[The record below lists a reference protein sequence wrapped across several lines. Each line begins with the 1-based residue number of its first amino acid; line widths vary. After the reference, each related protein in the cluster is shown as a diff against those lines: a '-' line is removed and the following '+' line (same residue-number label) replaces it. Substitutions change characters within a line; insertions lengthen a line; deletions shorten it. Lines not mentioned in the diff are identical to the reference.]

1 MKALMIV
8 VFAVAAGV
16 VLSAVSA
23 AVLTNQLGPLSPAS
37 SSSSTTTMGSY
48 PGLCVTVGEPVYPY
62 PETISLQAFVNNM
75 QSSFVVNV
83 NETAG
88 LVTVTNPSGGPI
100 GQTNSSS
107 FSVRII
113 AC

>member
-23 AVLTNQLGPLSPAS
+23 AVLTNQMGPSSPAS
-37 SSSSTTTMGSY
+37 SSSSTTTSGSFS
-48 PGLCVTVGEPVYPY
+48 GLCVTVGEPVYPY
-62 PETISLQAFVNNM
+62 PTTLSLQAFVKNM
-75 QSSFVVNV
+75 QSSYFVNV

-88 LVTVTNPSGGPI
+88 LVTVTDPNGGPI
-100 GQTNSSS
+100 GPMNSSS